1 MFDRWD
7 MNRNDRA
14 SRYDSICKISVSM
27 QQSHSG
33 GAEYAARNDLNIRGV
48 NPMKKMLARAG
59 AIPALL
65 ALSVAIAQAD
75 TLMLYT
81 SQPEADA
88 TMTVEAFRKE
98 NPDTEVQIF
107 RSGTSD
113 LLAKLAAEFAAGAPQ
128 PDVLLIA
135 DAVTMEG
142 LKKDERLLA
151 YPQAD
156 VEGFATD
163 SYDAD
168 KTYFGSKLITTG
180 IAYNSAASQKPEHW
194 SDLASA
200 EYKGQVVMPSP
211 LYSGAAAYL
220 LSGFTLNPELGWNYF
235 EKLKDNDL
243 ASVKGNGAVLKSVA
257 SGEKPY
263 GILVDFMALNAKAKG
278 SPIEFVFPQEGVP
291 AVTEPVAIMATAKNV
306 EAAKKFVDFILS
318 DEGQKLALKQG
329 YLPAKAGVGRPDWLP
344 EGTEIKIMPIDTQKI
359 LLETDAHKKQFSELF
374 GG

>member
-1 MFDRWD
+1 

-14 SRYDSICKISVSM
+14 SRYDSICAISARM
-27 QQSHSG
+27 QRNHA
-33 GAEYAARNDLNIRGV
+33 GAAAHAAENHIEIRGK
-48 NPMKKMLARAG
+48 NAMTKMLKRAT

-65 ALSVAIAQAD
+65 ALSIVVAQAD
-75 TLMLYT
+75 TLTLYT

-88 TMTVEAFRKE
+88 TKTVEAFRKA
-98 NPDTEVQIF
+98 NPDTDVQIF
-107 RSGTSD
+107 RSGTSE
-113 LLAKLAAEFAAGAPQ
+113 LLTKLAAEFSAGAPQ

-142 LKKDERLLA
+142 LKKDKRLLPYTDA
-151 YPQAD
+151 KVD
-156 VEGFATD
+156 GFAAD

-180 IAYNSAASQKPEHW
+180 IAFNTGAAQKPEHW
-194 SDLASA
+194 ADLAKA
-200 EYKGQVVMPSP
+200 DYKGQVVMPSP

-220 LSGFTLNPELGWNYF
+220 LSGFALDKELGWDYF
-235 EKLKDNDL
+235 KNLKTNEL
-243 ASVKGNGAVLKSVA
+243 SSVKGNGAVLKSVA

-278 SPIEFVFPQEGVP
+278 SPIEFVFPSEGVP

-306 EAAKKFVDFILS
+306 DGAKKFVDFILS
-318 DEGQKLALKQG
+318 DDGQKLALEQG
-329 YLPAKAGVGRPDWLP
+329 YLPAKESVGRPAWLP
-344 EGTEIKIMPIDTQKI
+344 EGTKINIMTIDTQKV
-359 LLETDAHKKQFSELF
+359 LNQTDADKKQFSELF

>member
-1 MFDRWD
+1 
-7 MNRNDRA
+7 MN
-14 SRYDSICKISVSM
+14 
-27 QQSHSG
+27 
-33 GAEYAARNDLNIRGV
+33 
-48 NPMKKMLARAG
+48 KMLKKAG
-59 AIPALL
+59 AISALL
-65 ALSVAIAQAD
+65 ALSVAVAQAD

-88 TMTVEAFRKE
+88 TRTVEAFRKV

-113 LLAKLAAEFAAGAPQ
+113 LLTKLAAEFSAGAPQ

-142 LKKDERLLA
+142 LKKDKRLLA
-151 YPQAD
+151 YPEANLD
-156 VEGFATD
+156 GFAAD

-180 IAYNSAASQKPEHW
+180 IAYNTAAEQKPEHW
-194 SDLASA
+194 ADLTKA

-220 LSGFTLNPELGWNYF
+220 LSGFALNADLGWDYF
-235 EKLKDNDL
+235 KQLKENEL
-243 ASVKGNGAVLKSVA
+243 ASVRGNGAVLKSVA

-263 GILVDFMALNAKAKG
+263 GILVDFMVLNAKAKG
-278 SPIEFVFPQEGVP
+278 SPVEFVFPTEGVP

-306 EAAKKFVDFILS
+306 EGAKKFVDFILS
-318 DEGQKLALKQG
+318 DDGQKLALEQG
-329 YLPAKAGVGRPDWLP
+329 YLPAKESVGRPSWLP
-344 EGTEIKIMPIDTQKI
+344 EGTKIKIMPIDTQKV
-359 LLETDAHKKQFSELF
+359 LQETDADKKQFSEVF